1 MEEVT
6 DEEIREL
13 EQELKKLE
21 DKNINYPTSR
31 TKLNNIQKAY
41 LNAIIAILLKKD
53 INYLDKLYRKIK
65 GNI

>member
-21 DKNINYPTSR
+21 DKNINYPIDKA
-31 TKLNNIQKAY
+31 KLNKIEKAY
-41 LNAIIAILLKKD
+41 LNAIVDILLKKD
-53 INYLDKLYRKIK
+53 INYLDKLYRKLRGK
-65 GNI
+65 